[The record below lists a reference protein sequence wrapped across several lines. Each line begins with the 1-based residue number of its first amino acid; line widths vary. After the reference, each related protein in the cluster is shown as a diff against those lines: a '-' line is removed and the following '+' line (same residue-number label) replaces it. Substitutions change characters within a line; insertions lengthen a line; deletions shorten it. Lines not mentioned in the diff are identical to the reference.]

1 MGKRNRKKKYGN
13 QGLEN
18 RTQGVS
24 ESSEPGLLASSK
36 EGLYSSVLEEMERSL
51 LKRARDAEGLDEEIA
66 LLRVKLASALA
77 REPENTELLFKGM
90 TVLIRGGAAKAR
102 YSPQADAAHYKKMR
116 SVLEGLG
123 KSLFNVEL
131 PSGDEVIKENEECL

>member
-1 MGKRNRKKKYGN
+1 MGKRNVRKKYGN
-13 QGLEN
+13 QDLEN

-36 EGLYSSVLEEMERSL
+36 EGLYSSVLEEMERRL

-90 TVLIRGGAAKAR
+90 TVLIRAVAAKAR

-123 KSLFNVEL
+123 KALLNVEL
-131 PSGDEVIKENEECL
+131 SGGDESIKGNEKCP